1 MTRLVEIFRQGTHID
16 SAGVSREFTDE
27 ALQQIQSSYN
37 PEKHSAPFLVNHDES
52 KPNRG
57 LVDRLVKIGQS
68 LYAAAKNVDTEFQAQ
83 INDRRLPALSAALYA
98 PNDPRNPNPGK
109 WGLRHVAAVQIPAV
123 KGMAPP
129 QFADGGELLAIEF
142 AELTVRDE
150 EAPTIEV
157 EAEAID
163 EPLEQKEPPMT
174 EEELKALRKM
184 LDERSAE
191 LDKKSAVLD
200 AADFNNFAEGLL
212 KEGRVFDAKLAA
224 AIAVTL
230 PSEADSTIAF
240 GEKGDPLQSRSAFK
254 KFLEA
259 LPKTVEFGELT
270 AGAAPAKYDANA
282 IATAARDYKSE
293 QESKGNSISFSE
305 AVAHVEKGVK

>member
-1 MTRLVEIFRQGTHID
+1 
-16 SAGVSREFTDE
+16 
-27 ALQQIQSSYN
+27 
-37 PEKHSAPFLVNHDES
+37 
-52 KPNRG
+52 
-57 LVDRLVKIGQS
+57 
-68 LYAAAKNVDTEFQAQ
+68 
-83 INDRRLPALSAALYA
+83 
-98 PNDPRNPNPGK
+98 
-109 WGLRHVAAVQIPAV
+109 VQIPAV
-123 KGMAPP
+123 KGMTPP

-142 AELTVRDE
+142 SELTVRDE
-150 EAPTIEV
+150 SPEN
-157 EAEAID
+157 
-163 EPLEQKEPPMT
+163 LEHKEPGMT
-174 EEELKALRKM
+174 EEELKNFK
-184 LDERSAE
+184 AE
-191 LDKKSAVLD
+191 LDARAAELNKQSAILD

-230 PSEADSTIAF
+230 PSEAESTIAF

-259 LPKTVEFGELT
+259 LPKTVEFGEVS

-293 QESKGNSISFSE
+293 QEAKGNSISFSE

>member
-1 MTRLVEIFRQGTHID
+1 MSKLVEIFRQGTHID

-37 PEKHSAPFLVNHDES
+37 PAKHSAPFLVNHDES

-57 LVDRLVKIGQS
+57 LVDRLVKIGSS
-68 LYAAAKNVDTEFQAQ
+68 LYAAAKDVDKDFQTQ

-98 PNDPRNPNPGK
+98 PSDPRNPSPGK

-123 KGMAPP
+123 KGMTPP
-129 QFADGGELLAIEF
+129 QFAEGDELLTIEF
-142 AELTVRDE
+142 SELTVRDE
-150 EAPTIEV
+150 SPEN
-157 EAEAID
+157 
-163 EPLEQKEPPMT
+163 LEHKEPGMT
-174 EEELKALRKM
+174 EEELKKFKAALDARA
-184 LDERSAE
+184 AE
-191 LDKKSAVLD
+191 LDKQSAILD

-259 LPKTVEFGELT
+259 LPKTVEFGEMS

-282 IATAARDYKSE
+282 IATAARDYKSD
-293 QESKGNSISFSE
+293 QESKGHSISFSE
-305 AVAHVEKGVK
+305 AVAHVEKGAK